1 VPIQWKVITDNLG
14 ESLTNALKYSGA
26 TMISLKIEVLNKFV
40 KAEVSDNGHGAF
52 IVKKGLGICGMEERS
67 GRIGGKVVVDGS
79 KGFSVITLLPMEVE

>member
-1 VPIQWKVITDNLG
+1 
-14 ESLTNALKYSGA
+14 
-26 TMISLKIEVLNKFV
+26 V